1 MELLKAGVQ
10 IEKNTTLDTD
20 MKKKILGMHIDRSNR
35 KISATARAFSFFF
48 LMLCREKLIEGS
60 ALLCTGEKSKY
71 HELFYDIHKCF
82 SGADL

>member
-1 MELLKAGVQ
+1 M
-10 IEKNTTLDTD
+10 
-20 MKKKILGMHIDRSNR
+20 
-35 KISATARAFSFFF
+35 SATARAFSFFF

-82 SGADL
+82 SGADLWTSDGYRTAEKELPKYFLNYVNYKV